1 MVLATD
7 AEALASAE
15 REGTAAELPDAGL
28 ALVGATTSMA
38 SVRAQLVEAIDE
50 SAAAEDGQQNVVD
63 LLKGG
68 KFSFLLPRAGRP
80 RRTVVMKAQ
89 EKLVRGAAAMGDPV
103 ALMPTAAARRRAARR
118 PGRRRRR
125 RRRRGRATPERGRR
139 GGRRGVRDPRSRGAE
154 GRR

>member
-7 AEALASAE
+7 AEALAAAE
-15 REGTAAELPDAGL
+15 REDGGGLPDAGL

-80 RRTVVMKAQ
+80 RRTV
-89 EKLVRGAAAMGDPV
+89 
-103 ALMPTAAARRRAARR
+103 
-118 PGRRRRR
+118 
-125 RRRRGRATPERGRR
+125 
-139 GGRRGVRDPRSRGAE
+139 
-154 GRR
+154 